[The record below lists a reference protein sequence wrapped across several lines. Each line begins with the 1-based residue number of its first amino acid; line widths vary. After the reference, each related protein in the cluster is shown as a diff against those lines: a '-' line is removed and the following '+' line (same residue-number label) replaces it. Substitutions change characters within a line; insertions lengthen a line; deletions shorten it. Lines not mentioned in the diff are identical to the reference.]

1 MQVLNIVLAIAILY
15 VILYYRSEGYNT
27 AYAYA
32 GSFDDDGALGA
43 RLYSDRIGE
52 PFLRESP
59 EGNPDIDA
67 ASVINI
73 PGIKWPNTL

>member
-15 VILYYRSEGYNT
+15 VILYYKSEGYNSS
-27 AYAYA
+27 YAYA

-43 RLYSDRIGE
+43 RLYSGRIGE

-59 EGNPDIDA
+59 EENPDVYA
-67 ASVINI
+67 GSVINV
-73 PGIKWPNTL
+73 PGVKWPNTL

>member
-32 GSFDDDGALGA
+32 GSFGGALGA
-43 RLYSDRIGE
+43 RIYSGRVGG

-59 EGNPDIDA
+59 EGNPDVYA
-67 ASVINI
+67 GSVINVR
-73 PGIKWPNTL
+73 GVKWPNTL

>member
-43 RLYSDRIGE
+43 RICSGRIGE

-59 EGNPDIDA
+59 EENPDIYA
-67 ASVINI
+67 GSVINVR
-73 PGIKWPNTL
+73 GVKWPNTL

>member
-43 RLYSDRIGE
+43 RFYSDRIGE

-59 EGNPDIDA
+59 EENPVVYA
-67 ASVINI
+67 GSVINVR
-73 PGIKWPNTL
+73 GVKWPNTL